1 MSANKPKPQEENRK
15 PGQDQD
21 DLGKGRTPGE
31 SSQTPNQNFQDKDF
45 QDKDKNKKGG
55 EFQNR

>member
-21 DLGKGRTPGE
+21 ELGKGRTPGE
-31 SSQTPNQNFQDKDF
+31 PSEQQYDQGV
-45 QDKDKNKKGG
+45 QDKDKNKKKGG
-55 EFQNR
+55 DFQTR